1 MPVKLT
7 SLSYLGLAVET
18 VLGTAVAPTGFIPIR
33 KYTPQ
38 DTPTYVPDTG
48 FRGQPVDTFGEYL
61 GVISS
66 TYALDGDVYPTSFGA
81 LLANFFGIDTVT
93 GTATPYTHTLTT
105 AAVPGS
111 LTLSDYYVAGYRQW
125 PGQKVE
131 KLSLKFTPQAG
142 LTHTTNLI
150 GWPSATGSAPST
162 QTFGVN
168 PFFLG
173 WEAALTLGGT
183 ANPKLASFT
192 LDLARTK
199 SAPVFSAQNSRNP
212 FDIFVGPMTA
222 DWTLE
227 FYMEDD
233 TEYTLALA
241 QGSQAVSVTLT
252 QAGSSD
258 SITFTSSA
266 VQWVKPTI
274 DRAGEYVLVSLDGK
288 AIYNAT
294 DAGVAQAKLINAV
307 GTPYTTTA
315 AS

>member
-18 VLGTAVAPTGFIPIR
+18 VLGTAVAPTAFIPIR
-33 KYTPQ
+33 KFTPQ

-66 TYALDGDVYPTSFGA
+66 TYALDGDVYPTSFGT
-81 LLANFFGIDTVT
+81 LLANLFGVDTVT
-93 GTATPYTHTLTT
+93 GTAAPYTHTLTT

-142 LTHTTNLI
+142 LTHTTNLL
-150 GWPSATGSAPST
+150 GWPSATGTVPASE
-162 QTFGVN
+162 TFGTN

-173 WEAALTLGGT
+173 WEASLTIAGV

-192 LDLARTK
+192 LDLQRMK
-199 SAPVFSAQNSRNP
+199 SAAVFSAQNSQKP
-212 FDIFVGPMTA
+212 FDIFVGPMAA

-227 FYMEDD
+227 YYMEDD
-233 TEYTLALA
+233 TEYSTALV

-252 QAGSSD
+252 QAGSGN

-294 DAGVAQAKLINAV
+294 DAGVAQAKIVNAI
-307 GTPYTTTA
+307 GTAYTTTA

>member
-18 VLGTAVAPTGFIPIR
+18 ALGTAVAPTAFIPIR
-33 KYTPQ
+33 KFTPQ

-61 GVISS
+61 GVMSS
-66 TYALDGDVYPTSFGA
+66 TYALDGDVYPTSFGT
-81 LLANFFGIDTVT
+81 LLANFFGIDTVS
-93 GTATPYTHTLTT
+93 GAAAPYTHTLTT

-150 GWPSATGSAPST
+150 GWPSAVGTAPTSE
-162 QTFGVN
+162 TFGTN

-173 WEAALTLGGT
+173 WEAALTIAGV
-183 ANPKLASFT
+183 ANPKLSSFT
-192 LDLARTK
+192 LDLQRMK
-199 SAPVFSAQNSRNP
+199 SAAVFSAQNSQKP
-212 FDIFVGPMTA
+212 FDIFVGPMAA

-227 FYMEDD
+227 YYMEDD
-233 TEYTLALA
+233 TEYSTALA

-252 QAGSSD
+252 QAGSGD
-258 SITFTSSA
+258 SITLTSSA

-274 DRAGEYVLVSLDGK
+274 DRAGEYVLVSMDGK

-294 DAGVAQAKLINAV
+294 DAGVAQAKIVNAIA
-307 GTPYTTTA
+307 TAYTTTA